1 MGSTEEPERK
11 RRHVNHSSISPALKK
26 QASLHSTEEK
36 KVDAA
41 MLQYQ
46 NQKLEQQLDVQR
58 SEINALEGKCNQLKT
73 KQTSLEGSLHTVRNA
88 WGMLLEKVEHLSA
101 RANHSLIDNASE
113 QDILSRDNVGSRSF
127 AEEDFFQR
135 LLATGA
141 TENSNESNDTI
152 SAELTLK
159 SCRGA
164 ALESVEPLF
173 RVIDTQRAR
182 KKELLHTFQGKLQNH
197 DADSQSKQID
207 DNLSEVSLLRSD
219 MDTLHLK
226 HKDLLS
232 QVRLWRRNRVRNQAD
247 IKILAGE
254 LEETIVDLGNT
265 RQKIVAL
272 RSQKDSTS
280 GNGGGVK
287 TEASDRMDEKPLQDS
302 KTLEA
307 AVEEAKSL
315 ASLRLKEL
323 EDLRK
328 EKGRLFEQLHKAQ
341 DKLKDEQHI
350 TTSYL
355 YNALK
360 DQVETLSKELEQFES
375 QTNNSMIEQDT
386 TSRGDGDVALN
397 TEPNGNTEPEIIRSE
412 QLLSELETKLRDGI
426 SKWNSLSIRLDEI
439 SHALDRQDEVAEF
452 KVMVSTLEKEMGMM
466 QQQLDKYKE
475 AACGAEVLRA
485 EAESTS
491 LLLERK
497 ANECKFYTDKIADQR
512 LEVKSLREE
521 ARLLRESEQELKLI
535 LDMYGSESAD
545 ARTLA
550 ELREAE
556 CSALAEVEKLKSA
569 LDDHGL
575 ELRVRVA
582 NEAEAACQ
590 QRLAVAEA
598 EILDF
603 RQRLDASERVVMEL
617 KEATSLKSEEH
628 DACLAEIE
636 TIGQAYEDMQTQNQR
651 LLQQISKR
659 DEYNIK
665 LVSESV
671 KSKQLHSTLNEE
683 RQALLEYIQHATNFG
698 EGQKQRVA
706 RLEQQVKLH
715 LDQLNTSAEDGRQN
729 ASTLEV
735 LKRSLAEADNE
746 CVSTKAF
753 LEATQ
758 KEIAHRKE
766 KVGEILTQLDKEKL
780 AKKKVQE
787 DIAHLK
793 SKLART
799 TVQSDGSSLVEKLQ
813 DEVKEYKAILK
824 CSVCHDRP
832 KEVVITKCYHLF
844 CNPCIQRNLEIRH
857 RKCPGC
863 GITFGQS
870 DVRTV
875 YI

>member
-1 MGSTEEPERK
+1 
-11 RRHVNHSSISPALKK
+11 
-26 QASLHSTEEK
+26 
-36 KVDAA
+36 

-58 SEINALEGKCNQLKT
+58 SEINLIEGKCNQLRT
-73 KQTSLEGSLHTVRNA
+73 KQASLEGSLHKVQNA
-88 WGMLLEKVEHLSA
+88 WGMFLEKVEHLSVQADHSA
-101 RANHSLIDNASE
+101 RGEEAQLNTS
-113 QDILSRDNVGSRSF
+113 SRAGSRSS
-127 AEEDFFQR
+127 AEEDFLQR

-141 TENSNESNDTI
+141 TENSNEKSDTI

-159 SCRGA
+159 SCRAA
-164 ALESVEPLF
+164 ALKSVEHLV
-173 RVIDTQRAR
+173 RAIDTQRACR
-182 KKELLHTFQGKLQNH
+182 KELVYIFKGKLQNH
-197 DADSQSKQID
+197 ED
-207 DNLSEVSLLRSD
+207 DLQVEHVDENLSEIASLRSA

-232 QVRLWRRNRVRNQAD
+232 QVRLWRRSRVRDQAD
-247 IKILAGE
+247 IKVLSGE
-254 LEETIVDLGNT
+254 LEETIVELENT
-265 RQKIVAL
+265 RQTIASL
-272 RSQKDSTS
+272 RNQKDSIS
-280 GNGGGVK
+280 GNGGGVQ
-287 TEASDRMDEKPLQDS
+287 TEATDTMEEKPFQDS
-302 KTLEA
+302 KALEG

-323 EDLRK
+323 EEVRK
-328 EKGRLFEQLHKAQ
+328 EKARSTEQLHKAQ
-341 DKLKDEQHI
+341 ALLKDEQHI
-350 TTSYL
+350 RTSHV
-355 YNALK
+355 YNIL
-360 DQVETLSKELEQFES
+360 QERVEVLRKELEQYES
-375 QTNNSMIEQDT
+375 QITNSMMEQDT
-386 TSRGDGDVALN
+386 TLRVDSDAVSN
-397 TEPNGNTEPEIIRSE
+397 TEAGGLTETEITTSQE
-412 QLLSELETKLRDGI
+412 KLLELELKLRDSI
-426 SKWNSLSIRLDEI
+426 SKWNSLNVRLDEI

-466 QQQLDKYKE
+466 QQQLDKFKE
-475 AACGAEVLRA
+475 AACGAEILRA

-491 LLLERK
+491 LLLESK
-497 ANECKFYTDKIADQR
+497 TNECKFYSDKIADQR

-521 ARLLRESEQELKLI
+521 ARSLRESEQELKLI
-535 LDMYGSESAD
+535 LDMYGSESTD
-545 ARTLA
+545 TRTLV
-550 ELREAE
+550 ELKEAE

-590 QRLAVAEA
+590 QRLAIAEA
-598 EILDF
+598 ELLDF

-617 KEATSLKSEEH
+617 KEAAALKTEEH
-628 DACLAEIE
+628 DACIAEIE

-683 RQALLEYIQHATNFG
+683 KQALLEYTHHAMNFG

-715 LDQLNTSAEDGRQN
+715 LDQLNKCTEDGRHN
-729 ASTLEV
+729 ASTLEA
-735 LKRSLAEADNE
+735 LNRSLAEAEKE
-746 CVSTKAF
+746 CLSTKAS
-753 LEATQ
+753 LDAVQ

-766 KVGEILTQLDKEKL
+766 KSGERLAQLEKEKST
-780 AKKKVQE
+780 KKKVQE

-799 TVQSDGSSLVEKLQ
+799 NSHSDGSSLVEKLQ
-813 DEVKEYKAILK
+813 EEVKEYKAILK

-870 DVRTV
+870 DVRAV